1 MAVDD
6 TCRDRDVDTG
16 WRWRCYRDRYEYMD
30 GDVADTDGERHE
42 CMDGDAGSDDD
53 VNDTDTWTQLMLV
66 MM

>member
-1 MAVDD
+1 
-6 TCRDRDVDTG
+6 
-16 WRWRCYRDRYEYMD
+16 MD

-53 VNDTDTWTQLMLV
+53 LNDTDTWTQLMLV